1 VDLYHHLKLMIVLQ
15 FDNIWLVKMPVSQQ
29 VQLMNPS
36 STALDRKHLEARLAP
51 LRDSTISARPPKGWV
66 RALRDAIGMTAAE
79 LGRRIGVSQA
89 QASQFEQGEVD
100 GSITLRSLRGVAEA
114 MDCELVYALV
124 PRRPLDEMLRS
135 EAIKVADRQLRITH
149 HTMALENQ
157 PMRGADQES
166 ERERLIAALLGDPR
180 RIWRAESA

>member
-1 VDLYHHLKLMIVLQ
+1 
-15 FDNIWLVKMPVSQQ
+15 
-29 VQLMNPS
+29 MNPS

-51 LRDSTISARPPKGWV
+51 LRDNTISARPPKGWV

-124 PRRPLDEMLRS
+124 PRRPLDEMLMS
-135 EAIKVADRQLRITH
+135 EAVKVAERQLRSTH
-149 HTMALENQ
+149 HTMTLENQ
-157 PMRGADQES
+157 AMRGADQDS
-166 ERERLIAALLGDPR
+166 ERERLIAALLDDPR
-180 RIWRAESA
+180 RIWRAD